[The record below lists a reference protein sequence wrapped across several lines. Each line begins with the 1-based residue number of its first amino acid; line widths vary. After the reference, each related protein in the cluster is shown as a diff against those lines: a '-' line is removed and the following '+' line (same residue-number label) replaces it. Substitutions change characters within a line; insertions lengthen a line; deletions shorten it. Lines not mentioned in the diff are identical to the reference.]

1 MLVCSSFSPA
11 PKTAARPLKRTMPTD
26 PVYATS
32 GSETEKIDV
41 RLSYGIVRLFS
52 EGLYASPNK
61 AVEELVANSF
71 DAGARRVAVL
81 LPADFHDQGATIVV
95 LDDGEGMDAAGL
107 KTHWLI
113 GKSLKRAL
121 QERPLGRQQIGK
133 FGIGKLATYV
143 LANRLTHISKKGGK
157 YYSTSMNF
165 KDVDDRGD
173 EEVEPKS
180 PIRIV
185 LRQLS
190 DDQARQALKA
200 WIDSPTFLSSGF
212 KLFGTGASKSW
223 TFAIL
228 SDLKPKVHQIERGRL
243 EWVLR
248 TALPLRDDFEVYFN
262 GAKLVPSKGGKG
274 RLKRWVLGSD
284 ILELPKPAENQTEV
298 SEDDN
303 EDANSTKRFG
313 LTNTALGRITGYA
326 EAYKDLL
333 TGKSDDIFRS
343 HGFFVYVRD
352 RLINVEDGHFG
363 IPADELR
370 HGTFGRIR
378 VVVHMDGLDGYL
390 QSDRERIREGPVR
403 VAAQNVLRA
412 IFNHVRQF
420 LNKHDAGLEPGTKLA
435 NTLAATPGSVSR
447 RPIIELVRASLAG
460 KASSNYLKLPPDNAT
475 EERDT
480 LVATLE
486 TRAETPELFVAGSEV
501 VFDVA
506 PDRGIAMYDVLTGV
520 MRINGFH
527 PFVAAFYDD
536 FSNTTSGLPL
546 ELFAMA
552 EVLLESQLF
561 QAGHSQVDID
571 ATMTTRDQYLRD
583 VASRAGSRTALAVA
597 NALRGARND
606 QHKLEVELVAAFDKL
621 GFRASQPGRKSARD
635 PGKDKPDGLAVAVLG
650 GDGSGNSLR
659 YSVTLE
665 AKSTHQDGKR
675 VPAGDVGVGVV
686 ALHRDKFSAEHALV
700 VAPSF
705 STTRG
710 EEASV
715 AQQIA
720 SDRASTIAAGK
731 PRTITLITIDDLARL
746 VRIAPTKKL
755 GLTRLREL
763 FQSCSLPEQSKVW
776 VDKLESS
783 QPKRPPYR
791 EIIETIYQL
800 QRDHHGNDVEYYGL
814 MVALGVRTPPV
825 KISPL
830 QELIDLCRGMSQMA
844 PGYMSASVTAVGIEQ
859 SPANVLA
866 AVESATKAH
875 LADKT

>member
-1 MLVCSSFSPA
+1 MA
-11 PKTAARPLKRTMPTD
+11 IN
-26 PVYATS
+26 PVYATA

-81 LPADFHDQGATIVV
+81 LTADFHDQGATIVV

-121 QERPLGRQQIGK
+121 QTRPLGRQQIGK

-143 LANRLTHISKKGGK
+143 LASRLTHISKKDGK

-173 EEVEPKS
+173 EEVEVKA
-180 PIRIV
+180 PIKIV
-185 LRQLS
+185 LRELTE
-190 DDQARQALKA
+190 DQAKMALKG
-200 WIDSPTFLSSGF
+200 WTDTTTYQSSGF

-248 TALPLRDDFEVYFN
+248 TALPLRDDFAIFFN
-262 GAKLVPSKGGKG
+262 GKRLESSKASKGK
-274 RLKRWVLGSD
+274 LKTWVLGRD
-284 ILELPKPAENQTEV
+284 IIELPKPAEDQIEP
-298 SEDDN
+298 N
-303 EDANSTKRFG
+303 EDENEGEASPKRFG
-313 LTNTALGRITGYA
+313 LTHVLLGRITGYA

-343 HGFFVYVRD
+343 NGFFVYVRD

-378 VVVHMDGLDGYL
+378 IVIHMDGLDDYL

-403 VAAQNVLRA
+403 VAAQNVLRS
-412 IFNHVRQF
+412 IFNFIRQF
-420 LNKHDAGLEPGTKLA
+420 LNKHDAGLSTGTRLA
-435 NTLAATPGSVSR
+435 TTLASTSGSVSR
-447 RPIIELVRASLAG
+447 RPIIELVRASIAG
-460 KASSNYLKLPPDNAT
+460 NASSNYLLLPPEGAT
-475 EERDT
+475 EERQT
-480 LVATLE
+480 LVSTLE
-486 TRAETPELFVAGSEV
+486 KRAETPELFVAGSEV

-506 PDRGIAMYDVLTGV
+506 PDRGIAMYDVLTGI
-520 MRINGFH
+520 MRVNGFH
-527 PFVAAFYDD
+527 PFVSAFYDD

-561 QAGHSQVDID
+561 QAGHSQTEIN
-571 ATMTTRDQYLRD
+571 ATMETRDQYLRD
-583 VASRAGSRTALAVA
+583 VASRTGTRTALAVA
-597 NALRGARND
+597 NALRAARND
-606 QHKLEVELVAAFDKL
+606 QYQLEIELVAAFDKL
-621 GFRASQPGRKSARD
+621 GFKASQPGRKSAKD
-635 PGKDKPDGLAVAVLG
+635 PGKEQPDGLAVAVLG
-650 GDGSGNSLR
+650 GDGVGNSLR

-665 AKSTHQDGKR
+665 AKSTKSDGKR

-686 ALHRDKFSAEHALV
+686 ALHRDKNNADHALV
-700 VAPSF
+700 VAASF
-705 STTRG
+705 ATTKG
-710 EEASV
+710 EAASV

-720 SDRASTIAAGK
+720 SDRTSTKAQGK
-731 PRTITLITIDDLARL
+731 PKTITLITIDDLARL

-763 FQSCSLPEQSKVW
+763 FLTCSLPEQSKEW
-776 VDKLESS
+776 VDKLEKF
-783 QPKRPPYR
+783 QPSRPPYK
-791 EIIETIYQL
+791 EVIETIYQL
-800 QRDHHGNDVEYYGL
+800 QQDHNGNPVEYYGL
-814 MVALGVRTPPV
+814 KVALGFRQPKVEITQ
-825 KISPL
+825 

-844 PGYMSASVTAVGIEQ
+844 PGYMSASATAVGIEQ
-859 SPANVLA
+859 SPVNVLA
-866 AVESATKAH
+866 AVVSSTKAH
-875 LADKT
+875 IADRA

>member
-1 MLVCSSFSPA
+1 M
-11 PKTAARPLKRTMPTD
+11 
-26 PVYATS
+26 ATNPIYS
-32 GSETEKIDV
+32 TTGSETEKIDV

-71 DAGARRVAVL
+71 DAGARRVSVL
-81 LPADFHDQGATIVV
+81 LPADFNDQGAAIVV

-121 QERPLGRQQIGK
+121 QSRPLGRQQIGK

-157 YYSTSMNF
+157 FYSTSMNF
-165 KDVDDRGD
+165 KDVDERGD
-173 EEVEPKS
+173 EEVEVKT
-180 PIRIV
+180 PIKIV
-185 LRQLS
+185 LRELT
-190 DDQARQALKA
+190 DDQAKLALKE
-200 WIDSPTFLSSGF
+200 WTDSATFQSAGF
-212 KLFGTGASKSW
+212 KLFGPGASKTW

-248 TALPLRDDFEVYFN
+248 TALPLRDDFSIYYN
-262 GAKLVPSKGGKG
+262 GTKLESSKTTKG
-274 RLKRWVLGSD
+274 RLKKWVLGSD
-284 ILELPKPAENQTEV
+284 IVELPKPADDLAEV
-298 SEDDN
+298 SIDEN
-303 EDANSTKRFG
+303 EDKTSPKRFG
-313 LTNTALGRITGYA
+313 LTHPLLGRITGYA
-326 EAYKDLL
+326 EAYKELL
-333 TGKSDDIFRS
+333 GGKSDDIYRS
-343 HGFFVYVRD
+343 SGFFVYVRD

-363 IPADELR
+363 IPANELR
-370 HGTFGRIR
+370 HGTFGRLR
-378 VVVHMDGLDGYL
+378 VVVYMDGLDDYL

-403 VAAQNVLRA
+403 VAAQNILHA
-412 IFNHVRQF
+412 IFNYVRQY
-420 LNKHDAGLEPGTKLA
+420 LNKHDAGLTAGARLST
-435 NTLAATPGSVSR
+435 TLASTPGSVSR
-447 RPIIELVRASLAG
+447 RPIIELVRAAIAG
-460 KASSNYLKLPPDNAT
+460 SASSNYLMLPPESAADEFQN
-475 EERDT
+475 
-480 LVATLE
+480 LVETLE
-486 TRAETPELFVAGSEV
+486 KRAETPEQFVTGSEV

-520 MRINGFH
+520 LRINGYH

-536 FSNTTSGLPL
+536 FSNTASGLPL

-561 QAGHSQVDID
+561 QSGHKQADID
-571 ATMTTRDQYLRD
+571 TTMATRDQYLRD
-583 VASRAGSRTALAVA
+583 VASRTGSRTALAVA
-597 NALRGARND
+597 NALRAARND
-606 QHKLEVELVAAFDKL
+606 KHQLEIELVAAFDKL
-621 GFRASQPGRKSARD
+621 GFKASQPGRKSAKD

-650 GDGSGNSLR
+650 GDGAGKSLR

-665 AKSTHQDGKR
+665 AKSTVKDGKR

-686 ALHRDKFSAEHALV
+686 ALHRDKLDAEHALV
-700 VAPSF
+700 VAASF

-720 SDRASTIAAGK
+720 SDRTSTKAKGTSK
-731 PRTITLITIDDLARL
+731 TITLITIDDLARL

-763 FQSCSLPEQSKVW
+763 FWTCSLPEESKAW
-776 VDKLESS
+776 VDKLEAT
-783 QPKRPPYR
+783 QPKRHPYK
-791 EIIETIYQL
+791 EVIETIFQL
-800 QRDHHGNDVEYYGL
+800 QQDHNGNAIEYYGL
-814 MVALGVRTPPV
+814 MVALGYRTPPIKLV
-825 KISPL
+825 L
-830 QELIDLCRGMSQMA
+830 QELTDLCRGMSQMA
-844 PGYMSASVTAVGIEQ
+844 PGYMSASDASVGIEN
-859 SPANVLA
+859 SVANVLA

>member
-1 MLVCSSFSPA
+1 MV
-11 PKTAARPLKRTMPTD
+11 TG
-26 PVYATS
+26 PVYSTT
-32 GSETEKIDV
+32 GNETEKIDV

-61 AVEELVANSF
+61 AIEELVANSF

-81 LPADFHDQGATIVV
+81 LPADFNDQGVTIAVV
-95 LDDGEGMDAAGL
+95 DDGEGMDAAGL

-113 GKSLKRAL
+113 GKSLKRAIHT
-121 QERPLGRQQIGK
+121 RPLGRQQIGK

-157 YYSTSMNF
+157 FYSTSMNF

-173 EEVEPKS
+173 EEVEVKT
-180 PIRIV
+180 PIKIV
-185 LRQLS
+185 LRELTE
-190 DDQARQALKA
+190 DQAKQALKSWTETA
-200 WIDSPTFLSSGF
+200 TYKSSGF
-212 KLFGTGASKSW
+212 KLFGPGASRSW

-228 SDLKPKVHQIERGRL
+228 SDLKPKVQQIERGRL

-248 TALPLRDDFEVYFN
+248 TALPLRDDFAIFYN
-262 GAKLVPSKGGKG
+262 GTKLESSKTSKG
-274 RLKRWVLGSD
+274 RLKKWILGSD
-284 ILELPKPAENQTEV
+284 IVELPKPA
-298 SEDDN
+298 DDQIEPN
-303 EDANSTKRFG
+303 EDVNEEAASTKRFG
-313 LTNTALGRITGYA
+313 LTHPILGRITGYA

-343 HGFFVYVRD
+343 NGFFVYVRD

-370 HGTFGRIR
+370 HGTFGRLRI
-378 VVVHMDGLDGYL
+378 VVYMDGLDDYL

-403 VAAQNVLRA
+403 IAAQNVLRA
-412 IFNHVRQF
+412 IFNYIRQF
-420 LNKHDAGLEPGTKLA
+420 LNKHDAGLVTGTRLA
-435 NTLAATPGSVSR
+435 TTLASTPGSVSR
-447 RPIIELVRASLAG
+447 RPIIELVRASISG
-460 KASSNYLKLPPDNAT
+460 SASSNYLMLPPESAT

-480 LVATLE
+480 LVEILE
-486 TRAETPELFVAGSEV
+486 KRAETPELFVSGSEV

-506 PDRGIAMYDVLTGV
+506 PDRGIAMYDVLSGV
-520 MRINGFH
+520 MRINGYH

-561 QAGHSQVDID
+561 QAGHSQEDIN
-571 ATMTTRDQYLRD
+571 ATMETRDRYLRD
-583 VASRAGSRTALAVA
+583 VASRSGSRTALAVA
-597 NALRGARND
+597 NSLRSARND
-606 QHKLEVELVAAFDKL
+606 QHQLELELVAAFDKL
-621 GFRASQPGRKSARD
+621 GFKASQPGRKSAKD
-635 PGKDKPDGLAVAVLG
+635 PGKEKPDGIAVAVLG
-650 GDGSGNSLR
+650 GDGKGNSLR

-665 AKSTHQDGKR
+665 AKSTQKDGKR
-675 VPAGDVGVGVV
+675 VPAGDVGIGVV
-686 ALHRDKFSAEHALV
+686 ALHRDKSEADHALV

-710 EEASV
+710 VDASV

-720 SDRASTIAAGK
+720 SDRDSSKAKGK
-731 PRTITLITIDDLARL
+731 PKTITLITIDDLARL

-763 FQSCSLPEQSKVW
+763 FQKCSLPEESKIW
-776 VDKLESS
+776 VDELEAS
-783 QPKRPPYR
+783 QPKRPPYK
-791 EIIETIYQL
+791 EVIETIYLL
-800 QRDHHGNDVEYYGL
+800 QQKHNGNAIEYYGL
-814 MVALGVRTPPV
+814 MVALGYRNPP
-825 KISPL
+825 INL
-830 QELIDLCRGMSQMA
+830 EQRELTDLCRGMSQMA
-844 PGYMSASVTAVGIEQ
+844 PGYMSASESTVGIEN
-859 SPANVLA
+859 SVANVLA

-875 LADKT
+875 LADKP